1 MAKKCSMMHV
11 LSQKNGELYMES
23 VPLNKV
29 ADTYG
34 TPAYVYSRA
43 AISKQYHSLEN
54 ALGNQ
59 THQICFAVKANSNIG
74 VLGLLASLG
83 AGFDVVSSGELERVL
98 RAGGQ
103 ANKIVFSGVGKT
115 AAELDF
121 ALKLGIQCINVESHA
136 ELIRLETRARLLD
149 KTAPISIRIN
159 PDIDAKTH
167 PYISTGLSE
176 NKFGVAPGVALD
188 LFAYADKSEFLKV
201 EGIDCHIGS
210 QITDLSPLL
219 EAARFLLNMIDV
231 LEKSGISISHINMGG
246 GVGVNYSEEEIFDIS
261 EYAKGLT
268 QLLQGRNLKLF
279 VEPGRFLVAN
289 AGVLLTRVEY
299 LKPAPAKTAGKNF
312 AIVDAA
318 MNDLI
323 RPALYQA
330 QHKVAC
336 VNVSPKEANSKVQW
350 DLVGPVC
357 ESADFLAKDCPLH
370 LEQGALLA
378 ILTTGAYGFVQSSN
392 YNSRNR
398 VAEIIVADDKF
409 HLVRRRETINDQLT
423 LEFLL
428 PASHYHRDSDPV
440 KISGD

>member
-1 MAKKCSMMHV
+1 MQAVHR
-11 LSQKNGELYMES
+11 KNGLLHMES
-23 VPLNKV
+23 VALDKI

-34 TPAYVYSRA
+34 TPVYVYSQA
-43 AISKQYHSLEN
+43 AISGQYHALET
-54 ALGNQ
+54 ALGEQ
-59 THQICFAVKANSNIG
+59 EHQICFAVKANSNIG
-74 VLGLLASLG
+74 VLSLLAQLG

-103 ANKIVFSGVGKT
+103 ANKIVFSGVGKSE
-115 AAELDF
+115 AELDF

-136 ELIRLETRARLLD
+136 ELLRLETRAQLLG
-149 KTAPISIRIN
+149 KIAPISLRIN

-176 NKFGVAPGVALD
+176 NKFGILPEVAME
-188 LFAYADKSEFLKV
+188 LFAYADKSAQLKI

-210 QITDLSPLL
+210 QITELSPLL
-219 EAARFLLNMIDV
+219 EAARFLLDMIDQ
-231 LEKSGISISHINMGG
+231 LEGLGISINHINMGG
-246 GVGVNYSEEEIFDIS
+246 GVGVNYCEETVFDIS
-261 EYAKGLT
+261 EYADGLLN
-268 QLLQGRNLKLF
+268 LLKARDLKLF
-279 VEPGRFLVAN
+279 LEPGRFLVAN
-289 AGVLLTRVEY
+289 AGALLTRVEY
-299 LKPAPAKTAGKNF
+299 LKPAPDKTGVKNF

-330 QHKVAC
+330 QHKVEC
-336 VNVSPKEANSKVQW
+336 VVSPPENKGLNTLW

-370 LEQGALLA
+370 IEQGTLLA

-398 VAEIIVADDKF
+398 VPEIIVSGDSL
-409 HLVRRRETINDQLT
+409 HLVRRRETINDQLS
-423 LEFLL
+423 LESLF
-428 PASHYHRDSDPV
+428 PDSLCLENNKCV
-440 KISGD
+440 